1 MPQTVLSVVMEVQ
14 PQSAARLDR
23 LIQAMEADAR
33 NPPAGT
39 PEYDSLKTQ
48 VPTAHFLSLTIFE
61 DCQYDP
67 LLVVEVN
74 CDGPPGPFWA
84 QMESAYGP
92 TLRDMI
98 RCCKRPADE
107 RGILFDAVT
116 AASTRRAVA
125 PYLEAMTIRPMV
137 FHQGNRGLD
146 RDRVLRDAGLFLA
159 TRRVL
164 AQAGGPVTSPAE
176 AQQVHIALRAALLP
190 AFPWLGQP
198 AAVRISAAEKA
209 ADLLHLLSFLGVLV
223 FCLSI
228 PGLVLAPFSHPVALP
243 LFFLVL
249 ALAAGAMV
257 WRLRAP
263 LAGQGAPAPTGGL
276 SLSRKREVTS
286 LAHPVGF
293 LIAAAAFLILY
304 AVLASAVLSL
314 LVWPLTGGVPLAAVW
329 RGTWRA
335 VALGLFSVPFSA
347 LGILWWLRWLERGDS
362 SQDAPPLSAGRLQ
375 EIGRRED
382 RCVQNHMGSM
392 VLVKPGVLRTALALA
407 GLHALGLVVRVVAR
421 DGYLGSMRTIHFA
434 HWALVNNRSRLMFF
448 SNFDGSWESYLDDF
462 IEKAHGGLSLAWGNC
477 VGFPPGRFLVMDGAS
492 HGRRFKAWARHSQA
506 VSRFW
511 YSAYPDLTVN
521 QIERQAAISDGLRRA
536 TLTPAEA
543 ASWIRRL

>member
-14 PQSAARLDR
+14 PQSAGRLTG
-23 LIQAMEADAR
+23 LIDAMEAAAR
-33 NPPAGT
+33 NPAPGMPQYAV
-39 PEYDSLKTQ
+39 LKTQ
-48 VPTAHFLSLTIFE
+48 VPTVHFLSVTVFE
-61 DCQYDP
+61 DGQYDP
-67 LLVVEVN
+67 LLVIEVN

-84 QMESAYGP
+84 QMEAAYGP

-107 RGILFDAVT
+107 RGILFDGV
-116 AASTRRAVA
+116 AAAGARRPVA
-125 PYLEAMTIRPMV
+125 PYLEAMTRRPMV

-164 AQAGGPVTSPAE
+164 AQAGPVTSPTDAE
-176 AQQVHIALRAALLP
+176 RVHQALRGALMEE
-190 AFPWLGQP
+190 FPWLGQAAP
-198 AAVRISAAEKA
+198 ARISGAEKA
-209 ADLLHLLSFLGVLV
+209 ADLLHLLGFLGALV
-223 FCLSI
+223 FCFSI
-228 PGLVLAPFSHPVALP
+228 PGLVLAPFSHPLALS
-243 LFFLVL
+243 LFLLVL
-249 ALAAGAMV
+249 AAFAGAMV

-263 LAGQGAPAPTGGL
+263 LAGQAAPAPTGGL

-293 LIAAAAFLILY
+293 LIALAAFLILY
-304 AVLASAVLSL
+304 AVLAAAILTF
-314 LVWPLTGGVPLAAVW
+314 LVWPLTGGAPLGAVW
-329 RGTWRA
+329 HGTWRA
-335 VALGLFSVPFSA
+335 VALSLFSLPFSA
-347 LGILWWLRWLERGDS
+347 LGILWWLRWLERRDS
-362 SQDAPPLSAGRLQ
+362 SQDAPPIPPDRLQ
-375 EIGRRED
+375 EIAQRED

-392 VLVKPGVLRTALALA
+392 VLVKPGVLRTVLALG

-434 HWALVNNRSRLMFF
+434 HWALVNNNSRLMFF

-477 VGFPPGRFLVMDGAS
+477 TGFPPGRFLVMDGAS

-521 QIERQAAISDGLRRA
+521 QIERQAAIADGLRQA

-543 ASWIRRL
+543 TSWVRRL